1 MQVTSERDEILVE
14 VPAPAAGVGT
24 QRAAE
29 LGRWLSQVV
38 HAAVKYATNHVIS
51 HIPFYVVR
59 HGWYRHVLGWQI
71 GPRAS
76 ILMGQ
81 QIDFGKLRGRGKPV
95 VIGAGAVIN
104 PDCYLQTFGGL
115 EIGENASISREVA
128 IITGSHDMNS
138 QDFREIL
145 KPIAIGSHTW
155 IGARAIVLGGV
166 TIGEGAVVCAGS
178 VVRSTVRPG
187 AVVDGVP
194 GKVVGRR
201 LLDHP
206 SYEFNFRPPFE

>member
-1 MQVTSERDEILVE
+1 MQVTSERDAIVVE
-14 VPAPAAGVGT
+14 VPAPRADVEVQQVARWAG
-24 QRAAE
+24 
-29 LGRWLSQVV
+29 WLSQVA
-38 HAAVKYATNHVIS
+38 HAAVKYATNHIIS
-51 HIPFYVVR
+51 RVPSYTVR

-104 PDCYLQTFGGL
+104 PGCYLQTFGGL

-145 KPIAIGSHTW
+145 KPITIGSHTW

-166 TIGEGAVVCAGS
+166 TIGAGAVVCAGS

-187 AVVDGVP
+187 AVVDGIP

-201 LLDHP
+201 LLENP

>member
-1 MQVTSERDEILVE
+1 MQVISDRDAIAVE
-14 VPAPAAGVGT
+14 VQAPPADVAA
-24 QRAAE
+24 QQAAQQ
-29 LGRWLSQVV
+29 GRRLSRVI
-38 HAAVKYATNHVIS
+38 HAVAKYATNHIIS
-51 HIPFYVVR
+51 HIPSYAVR
-59 HGWYRHVLGWQI
+59 HGWYRHVLGWKI

-95 VIGAGAVIN
+95 IIGAGAVIN

-115 EIGENASISREVA
+115 VIGENASISREVA

-138 QDFREIL
+138 EDFREIL

-178 VVRSTVRPG
+178 VVRSNVRPG
-187 AVVDGVP
+187 AVVDGIP

-201 LLDHP
+201 LLENP
-206 SYEFNFRPPFE
+206 SYTFNFRPPFE